1 MSEVD
6 WGTVFEWSTLLK
18 CFVVGGLICVVG
30 QILIDKTKLTPARIL
45 VIFVTLGAILG
56 GLGIYQYLVDFAG
69 AGATIPLTGFGY
81 NLAKG
86 AIEEV
91 KNIGFIGAFT
101 GGVKAAAG
109 RNCRCHFLW
118 LFSCFDFKAKNE
130 KTIIIFIYENEPKLL
145 SFGLI
150 IWVHFTF
157 YSLFF
162 FLSIDIF
169 ISIISKSSK
178 CNN

>member
-1 MSEVD
+1 MNEVD
-6 WGTVFEWSTLLK
+6 WGSVFEWSILLK
-18 CFVVGGLICVVG
+18 CFVVGGLICVIG

-69 AGATIPLTGFGY
+69 AGATVPLTGFGY

-109 RNCRCHFLW
+109 RNCCCHFFW
-118 LFSCFDFKAKNE
+118 LFSFLDFKTKNE
-130 KTIIIFIYENEPKLL
+130 KAIM
-145 SFGLI
+145 
-150 IWVHFTF
+150 
-157 YSLFF
+157 LFHF
-162 FLSIDIF
+162 FLSIFLIYLYF
-169 ISIISKSSK
+169 YIYNKQILQMQSVKQLL
-178 CNN
+178 